1 MADLGSLVVKLSA
14 ETSEFRADLG
24 RTARLLDRHANDMK
38 TSLQQV
44 ATVAKTAFAVAVG
57 AASVGALRDFIDRTI
72 EATAALQQ
80 LSEQTG
86 ASTTALSGLAPVA
99 TISGTA
105 METIGT
111 NLSKLSKA
119 LAGVDDEGADASK
132 ALQFLGITAKDS
144 GGNLRDPAEVINDVA
159 LKLAQFE
166 DGAGKTAL
174 AMDLFGKSG
183 ASMLPFLK
191 DLAENQNLNIRLTAQ
206 QIEEADKA
214 SKAMAR
220 MRAESSFVSQTLVT
234 SAIPAFSVLAEEL
247 KKILL
252 GTDNAVA
259 GISRL
264 RDDGTLAKWA
274 ETSAYAI
281 AVLVDSLR
289 AIFQGIKA
297 IVGSFQAVW
306 ADIELAGGFIAR
318 GALPGLVM
326 ESNRKALREAL
337 DKRNQIVEQ
346 ANRNY
351 VDLWNMPLL
360 ADAVTQRFEEMRRN
374 AQAGASPQGDKPQR
388 PALQYNTAS
397 DANRAEALAG
407 IERDVKR
414 LQDGLDVE
422 SALLKDRQRIIDLY
436 DGQGF
441 ITFQQGS
448 AARIA
453 AQEDFTE
460 RLRANMAEEEAI
472 LKRGLA
478 TVAKTTQEKARLT
491 ARLEEVMSRRARLE
505 REVQMAGL
513 ERNIREP
520 GETFKTTLAD
530 IEQRSKAL
538 QALADDE
545 AAIMRSRQRVID
557 LYQEQGYLRFR
568 EATDLRANVQQD
580 YLERS
585 RTFFDQEEALL
596 RTALETVA
604 KTADQRRQIE
614 EQLATLAAKRQRM
627 EREAAQVTLERAIRG
642 PFEAL
647 RDIQERASRA
657 ESEFKTREEQVRLLR
672 ESGAISEL
680 ESLRRLATAR
690 EESARQLEQLAS
702 EARAVAEAAPGN
714 ERFAEAM
721 RQIAEA
727 ARTAAAGAKELGQRA
742 KEVAEPF
749 TAGFQKG
756 LKSFIED
763 AEAMGKQI
771 ESITSRAFNG
781 MTDALTQFVMTGKL
795 DFKSLANSIISDLIR
810 IQIQRAI
817 TIPLANAMM
826 GLFGFANG
834 GVMTGSGPMALRSYA
849 SGGIANSPQLAL
861 FGEGSRPEAYVP
873 LPDGRSIPVTMSGG
887 TSGGDVFNISVSVS
901 DAGASSRGDN
911 SGGRDLGRA
920 IASAVRQELLAQKR
934 AGGLL
939 DGRRAV

>member
-38 TSLQQV
+38 ASLQQV

-144 GGNLRDPAEVINDVA
+144 GGNLRDPAEVLNDVA

-274 ETSAYAI
+274 ETSAYAV

-337 DKRNQIVEQ
+337 DKRNQIVEE

-374 AQAGASPQGDKPQR
+374 AQTGVSSQGDKPQR
-388 PALQYNTAS
+388 PALQYNTAG

-414 LQDGLDVE
+414 LQDALDVE

-436 DGQGF
+436 EGQGF
-441 ITFQQGS
+441 LTFQEGS

-568 EATDLRANVQQD
+568 EATDLRANAQQD

-614 EQLATLAAKRQRM
+614 ERLATLAAKRQRM
-627 EREAAQVTLERAIRG
+627 EREAAQVTLERAIRS

-817 TIPLANAMM
+817 TIPLANAMI

-887 TSGGDVFNISVSVS
+887 ASGGDVFNISVSVS
-901 DAGASSRGDN
+901 DAGASSRGDDP
-911 SGGRDLGRA
+911 GGRDLGRA

-939 DGRRAV
+939 DGRRSV